1 MVGYPFRIED
11 KYVKDG
17 LTHLSYAVGNPMG
30 AYSSWASFA
39 LAHHYIFYFISR
51 ELRREFSTLPYVLL
65 GDDVLIGDEDVAEL
79 YLKII
84 QDLGIDVSK
93 AKTHIS
99 KDICEFAK
107 R

>member
-1 MVGYPFRIED
+1 
-11 KYVKDG
+11 
-17 LTHLSYAVGNPMG
+17 
-30 AYSSWASFA
+30 
-39 LAHHYIFYFISR
+39 
-51 ELRREFSTLPYVLL
+51 L